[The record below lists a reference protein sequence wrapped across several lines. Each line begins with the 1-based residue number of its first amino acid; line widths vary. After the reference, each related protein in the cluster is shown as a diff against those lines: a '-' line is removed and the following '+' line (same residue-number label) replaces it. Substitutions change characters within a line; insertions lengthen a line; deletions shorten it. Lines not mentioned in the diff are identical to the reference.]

1 MIEAANI
8 CYRVGAT
15 VILDDVGLSIAPGTV
30 TAILGPN
37 GAGKSTLLKCLTG
50 ALRPDTGRIV
60 LDGTPLGDYSL
71 AALSRKR
78 AVLSQASF
86 VNFPFSVLEIV
97 MMGRSPY
104 VGSQVTGSD
113 ASVVREVLENVDAGQ
128 LQQRIFPT
136 LSGGEQQR
144 VHLARVL
151 AQVWDRQNAYLFL
164 DEPTTALD
172 LKHQH
177 QILRLTRQI
186 AQERNM
192 AVCLI
197 LHDLNLAM
205 QYADRGVLM
214 QDGRV
219 VASDAVREVLTPR
232 NIATVFEV
240 PAQVVFGDTMP
251 GGAPTVTQ

>member
-1 MIEAANI
+1 MIEAVNV

-15 VILDDVGLSIAPGTV
+15 VILDDVRLSIAPGTV

-50 ALRPDTGRIV
+50 ALQPDAGRIV
-60 LDGTPLGDYSL
+60 LDGTPLGGYSL

-78 AVLSQASF
+78 AVLSQVSF
-86 VNFPFSVLEIV
+86 INFPFSVLEIV

-104 VGSQVTGSD
+104 GGSHATGSD
-113 ASVVREVLENVDAGQ
+113 AGVVREVLESVDAWH

-151 AQVWDRQNAYLFL
+151 AQVWDRQHAYLFL

-177 QILRLTRQI
+177 QVLGLIRQI

-192 AVCLI
+192 AICLI
-197 LHDLNLAM
+197 LHDLNLAL
-205 QYADRGVLM
+205 QYADQGVLM

-219 VASDAVREVLTPR
+219 VASGAIREVLTPR
-232 NIATVFEV
+232 NIAAVFEV
-240 PAQVVFGDTMP
+240 PAQAVFGDTMP
-251 GGAPTVTQ
+251 GGAPTVS

>member
-1 MIEAANI
+1 M
-8 CYRVGAT
+8 
-15 VILDDVGLSIAPGTV
+15 
-30 TAILGPN
+30 
-37 GAGKSTLLKCLTG
+37 
-50 ALRPDTGRIV
+50 TGRIV
-60 LDGTPLGDYSL
+60 LDGTPLDAYSL

-78 AVLSQASF
+78 AVLSQSSF

-104 VGSQVTGSD
+104 IGSQATGSD
-113 ASVVREVLENVDAGQ
+113 AVVIREVLENVDAWH

-136 LSGGEQQR
+136 LSGGERQR

-151 AQVWDRQNAYLFL
+151 AQMWDRQHTYLFL

-177 QILRLTRQI
+177 QILRLTRRI

-205 QYADRGVLM
+205 QYADQGRTHARRQGGCVRRDSRGADAPQYRHRIRGARAGSVW
-214 QDGRV
+214 QRDTGRR
-219 VASDAVREVLTPR
+219 A
-232 NIATVFEV
+232 N
-240 PAQVVFGDTMP
+240 
-251 GGAPTVTQ
+251 GGADERRGA

>member
-1 MIEAANI
+1 MIEATNV

-15 VILDDVGLSIAPGTV
+15 VILDEVGLHLTPGTV

-50 ALRPDTGRIV
+50 ALQPDAGRIV
-60 LDGTPLGDYSL
+60 LDGRPLSDYSL
-71 AALSRKR
+71 AALAGKR

-86 VNFPFSVLEIV
+86 INFPFSVLEIV

-104 VGSQVTGSD
+104 AGSQATGSD
-113 ASVVREVLENVDAGQ
+113 AGVVREVLENVDAWH

-136 LSGGEQQR
+136 LSGGERQR

-151 AQVWDRQNAYLFL
+151 AQVWDRQDASLFL

-177 QILRLTRQI
+177 QILRLTRRI
-186 AQERNM
+186 AQERHM

-205 QYADRGVLM
+205 QYADQGVLM
-214 QDGRV
+214 QAGRV
-219 VASDAVREVLTPR
+219 VASGAVREVLTPG

-240 PAQVVFGDTMP
+240 PAQAVFGNAIP
-251 GGAPTVTQ
+251 GGTPTASE

>member
-1 MIEAANI
+1 MLE
-8 CYRVGAT
+8 
-15 VILDDVGLSIAPGTV
+15 
-30 TAILGPN
+30 
-37 GAGKSTLLKCLTG
+37 
-50 ALRPDTGRIV
+50 
-60 LDGTPLGDYSL
+60 GTPLSDYSL

-78 AVLSQASF
+78 AVLSQAGF
-86 VNFPFSVLEIV
+86 INFPFSVLEIV

-104 VGSQVTGSD
+104 VGSQATGSD
-113 ASVVREVLENVDAGQ
+113 AAVVREVLESVDAWH

-151 AQVWDRQNAYLFL
+151 AQVWDRQDAYLFL

-177 QILRLTRQI
+177 QILRLTRRI

-214 QDGRV
+214 QNGRV
-219 VASDAVREVLTPR
+219 VASGAVREVLTPR

-240 PAQVVFGDTMP
+240 PAQAVFGDTMP
-251 GGAPTVTQ
+251 GGAPTVS

>member
-1 MIEAANI
+1 MIEAVNI
-8 CYRVGAT
+8 RYRVGAT
-15 VILDDVGLSIAPGTV
+15 VILDDVRLSITPGTV
-30 TAILGPN
+30 TTILGPN

-50 ALRPDTGRIV
+50 ALQPEAGRIV
-60 LDGTPLGDYSL
+60 LDGTPLDAYSL

-78 AVLSQASF
+78 AVLSQSSF

-104 VGSQVTGSD
+104 IGSQATGSD
-113 ASVVREVLENVDAGQ
+113 AVVIREVLENVDAWH

-151 AQVWDRQNAYLFL
+151 AQMWDRQHAYLFL

-177 QILRLTRQI
+177 QILRLTRRI
-186 AQERNM
+186 AQERNT

-205 QYADRGVLM
+205 QYADQGVLM

-219 VASDAVREVLTPR
+219 VASGAIREVLTPR
-232 NIATVFEV
+232 NIANVFEV
-240 PAQVVFGDTMP
+240 PAQAVFGDTMP
-251 GGAPTVTQ
+251 NGLFTPA